1 MHFSLCQL
9 GARPLVD
16 LTLADEQH
24 ELGVDGALEIF
35 KRRLFQVLEKMQFYE
50 VSENK
55 VVFDVDF

>member
-1 MHFSLCQL
+1 M
-9 GARPLVD
+9 D